1 MFEKSFLR
9 FEFSTKY
16 EVQIAGIIF
25 KTRYKKGCVFIV
37 ERLTWEQI
45 QEQYPDQWVGLSEV
59 QYMDNDGVSVES
71 AVVKYA
77 DKTKSELTRLV
88 LKGEIISRHTNPDGH
103 LQFGMAGVL

>member
-1 MFEKSFLR
+1 M
-9 FEFSTKY
+9 
-16 EVQIAGIIF
+16 I
-25 KTRYKKGCVFIV
+25 

-45 QEQYPDQWVGLSEV
+45 QERYPDQWVGLSDV

-77 DKTKSELTRLV
+77 DKKKSELTRLV